1 MKTLFHVLTHGCPML
16 EYETLYEL
24 FASLC
29 FPNNSTMHWSNFT
42 CWTFVEFMHTQVESA
57 TFKAIY
63 SSQFIA
69 LFCDQVTT
77 IDNGLWICVHAYVVA
92 YWIKVLILMCI
103 DRIVN
108 GSSYNNLIEVII
120 IALLK
125 GGGLTM
131 EKLVKKLLCF
141 GVVGSIHFMVKKH
154 ESQNK
159 SRILGH
165 HFRWVFIVLPIR
177 QTWRFNPWRI

>member
-1 MKTLFHVLTHGCPML
+1 M
-16 EYETLYEL
+16 
-24 FASLC
+24 
-29 FPNNSTMHWSNFT
+29 
-42 CWTFVEFMHTQVESA
+42 
-57 TFKAIY
+57 
-63 SSQFIA
+63 
-69 LFCDQVTT
+69 
-77 IDNGLWICVHAYVVA
+77 WICVHAYVVA

-177 QTWRFNPWRI
+177 QTWRFNPWRIWPSLGGLKASWWTCMVILAIVQKGIWNFKN